1 MVRSCSAFGCTTRS
15 SKTEYVF
22 RFPMNFEEKKK
33 DWENALGRKGFSAT
47 RNSGV
52 CYKHFRPEDFKQN
65 RTRVNLKHNAVPSI
79 FKQSSKCLK
88 TKENKP
94 RRLLCVSRQIQKVKP
109 VQSQHVPSN
118 STKENKPRTVLDKN
132 ASVSSTK
139 QIPKVEPVQCQSVAS
154 ISTKE
159 NKPIRVYRN
168 ASVSST
174 KQISK
179 VEPVQSQGVPSNS
192 TCSTAVENEERIV
205 IDNDDDIDC
214 NISIKETVQSQSV
227 PSTTT
232 KENKPRRVYKNAS
245 VLFTRQIPKVE
256 PVQRQN
262 VPNTSTCSTAM
273 ENREIMAVDND
284 DDVDCNITT
293 EKTVQ
298 SQRVPSTTTKE
309 NKPRRRCKIVSVVS
323 TRQIPKVEPVQ
334 RQNVP
339 NTSTCSTA
347 MESREIMAVDNDDDV
362 DCNIT
367 TEKTVQSQRVPST
380 TTKENKPRRRC
391 KIVSVVSTRQIP
403 KVEPVQRQNVPNTST
418 CSTAMES
425 REIMAVDND
434 DDVDCNITTEKTVQS
449 QRVPST
455 TTKENKPRRVCKIV
469 SVVSTRQIP
478 KVEPIQSQSM
488 PSTSTCSTAVENE
501 GRVVVDNDNDFVCDV
516 TIKNTVQSQSV
527 PSTTT
532 YSTAMENREIMMV
545 DKVDD
550 VDSDVSIKKTVQSHN
565 VPSNST
571 KENKPR
577 RVYKI
582 ASVLSTRQ
590 IPKVEPVQTP
600 SVPSTTIKE
609 SKSIRVYRNT
619 ISNMRQIPKIE
630 SVQIQSVPSTST
642 CSTTVENEE
651 RMMITNDDID
661 SYVSIKDEFER
672 LKKCEK
678 DWRKLKIR
686 YILNLGKLQKKI
698 RTLNQKLRR
707 KNKKLDKM
715 KELIKSFKGKSLVD
729 MELGQ
734 RLNNDFAGMNEDALE
749 IFIEN

>member
-65 RTRVNLKHNAVPSI
+65 RTRVNLKYNAVPSI

-109 VQSQHVPSN
+109 VQSQNVPSN

-256 PVQRQN
+256 PFQRQN
-262 VPNTSTCSTAM
+262 VSNTSTCSTAM

-284 DDVDCNITT
+284 DN
-293 EKTVQ
+293 
-298 SQRVPSTTTKE
+298 
-309 NKPRRRCKIVSVVS
+309 
-323 TRQIPKVEPVQ
+323 
-334 RQNVP
+334 
-339 NTSTCSTA
+339 
-347 MESREIMAVDNDDDV
+347 V

-501 GRVVVDNDNDFVCDV
+501 GRVVVDNDNNFVCDV
-516 TIKNTVQSQSV
+516 TVKNTVQSQSV

-571 KENKPR
+571 KGNKPR

-651 RMMITNDDID
+651 RMMIANDDID

-734 RLNNDFAGMNEDALE
+734 RLNNDLAGMNEDALE